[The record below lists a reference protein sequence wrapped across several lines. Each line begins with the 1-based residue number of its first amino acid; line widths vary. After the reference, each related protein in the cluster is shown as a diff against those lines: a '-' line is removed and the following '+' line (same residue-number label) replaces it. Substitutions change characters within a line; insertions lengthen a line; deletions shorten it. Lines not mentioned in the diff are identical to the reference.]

1 MTAASRAVTLGLIA
15 VYVAAW
21 TLGSLALKTTPSDLD
36 LFFWPSAETVV
47 SGHPLVIYS
56 AQAHATYP
64 NANGPL
70 GLIPLIPLA
79 AIANGLGWAGNIG
92 ARAALTGAAVSLLVL
107 LLTYQSVRL
116 VTQARG
122 TASGRVVA
130 ACCILLAPALWIGV
144 IDYGHVEQPLELC
157 LVLFAVSC
165 TLGRRAVSAGV
176 GLGAAVLTR
185 SIAGLCVIPLVLRP
199 LATRR
204 MSPALTTTLVT
215 VVTVALG
222 LAPFVIADSS
232 AVVHSLLTYR
242 GSLPIG
248 GGSFWVL
255 ARQTSVDGLAEHAD
269 VLLSVA
275 AATVLTVI
283 VLRRNPALAATAS
296 GILGLLT
303 VTACC
308 FPLFAKTVYPY
319 YFVEPYVFSVI
330 WWLARPGTAANRRLT
345 VPLLLTLDVFL
356 TKAATLSTGAW
367 AVADGVASSVIV
379 VVGLALVLTD
389 LLDASRSRETGLSVG
404 VDGAFR
410 RQEGEG
416 SRAG

>member
-1 MTAASRAVTLGLIA
+1 MTVASRAVTAGLIA
-15 VYVAAW
+15 LYVAAW
-21 TLGSLALKTTPSDLD
+21 TLSSLVLKTTPSDLD

-47 SGHPLVIYS
+47 AGHPLLIYS

-70 GLIPLIPLA
+70 GLVPLIPLA
-79 AIANGLGWAGNIG
+79 AIANGLGWAGDIG

-122 TASGRVVA
+122 TASGRFVT
-130 ACCILLAPALWIGV
+130 ACCILLAPALWTGV

-165 TLGRRAVSAGV
+165 TLRHGAMPAGLA
-176 GLGAAVLTR
+176 LGAAVLTR
-185 SIAGLCVIPLVLRP
+185 SIAALCVIPLALLP

-204 MSPALTTTLVT
+204 MPPALTMILVT
-215 VVTVALG
+215 VATIAVG
-222 LAPFVIADSS
+222 LAPFAIADAS

-255 ARQTSVDGLAEHAD
+255 ARQTSLAGFAEHAD
-269 VLLSVA
+269 VLLALA

-283 VLRRNPALAATAS
+283 ILRRNPAVATTAS

-303 VTACC
+303 VASCC
-308 FPLFAKTVYPY
+308 FPLCAKTVFPY
-319 YFVEPYVFSVI
+319 YFVEPYVFGVL
-330 WWLARPGTAANRRLT
+330 WWLARPGSDVNRRGL

-356 TKAATLSTGAW
+356 TKAATLSSGAW
-367 AVADGVASSVIV
+367 TMADGIASSGIV
-379 VVGLALVLTD
+379 AASLALVMAD
-389 LLDASRSRETGLSVG
+389 LLGRSRTPVEY
-404 VDGAFR
+404 
-410 RQEGEG
+410 Q
-416 SRAG
+416 SRPVARESLP